1 MAIAYARRLVREPM
15 YQQMNTILRELLKS
29 SEFPEGAQFLTER
42 EIAERFKVSRPTA
55 NKVLG
60 GMVAEGLLE
69 FRKGVGTFVLPPRL
83 NYDIQTLV
91 SFTEKVRQAGKTP
104 ATRVLRFER
113 IASSLRLLDCASPTA
128 FPSFWRGDG
137 FLRISFRV

>member
-55 NKVLG
+55 N
-60 GMVAEGLLE
+60 
-69 FRKGVGTFVLPPRL
+69 
-83 NYDIQTLV
+83 
-91 SFTEKVRQAGKTP
+91 
-104 ATRVLRFER
+104 
-113 IASSLRLLDCASPTA
+113 
-128 FPSFWRGDG
+128 
-137 FLRISFRV
+137 

>member
-91 SFTEKVRQAGKTP
+91 SFTEKVRAGWKNP
-104 ATRVLRFER
+104 GD
-113 IASSLRLLDCASPTA
+113 ASAA
-128 FPSFWRGDG
+128 F
-137 FLRISFRV
+137 